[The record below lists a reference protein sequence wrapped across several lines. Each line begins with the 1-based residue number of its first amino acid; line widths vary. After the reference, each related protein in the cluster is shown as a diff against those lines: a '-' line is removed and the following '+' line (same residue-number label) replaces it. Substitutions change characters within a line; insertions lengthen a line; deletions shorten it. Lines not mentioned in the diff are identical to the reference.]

1 MPKNQTQEPSSK
13 EIYKRTL
20 ELIEKEKIIFLL
32 TGKSTQSV
40 LEASKQIQES
50 GFNLI
55 GIDFQIPGVKDFLK
69 SLKRHGRRD
78 FGVFSVSTQKEARI
92 AINAGAVFIFSA
104 HVEKGIVRRCRKES
118 TFHSIGALT
127 PTEVYNAFDLRA
139 DTVSLFPCGKMG
151 GLGWFLFIRR
161 MSPRVKMI
169 PTDWMS
175 PFEAVQYIKSGAYAV
190 APIIDLEKAKEL
202 DSLIEE
208 FTEALA

>member
-20 ELIEKEKIIFLL
+20 ELIEREKIIFLL
-32 TGKSTQSV
+32 TGKSMQSV
-40 LEASKQIQES
+40 LEASERIRGG

-55 GIDFQIPGVKDFLK
+55 GIDFQVPGVKDFLK
-69 SLKRHGRRD
+69 SLKKRGQRD

-92 AINAGAVFIFSA
+92 AINTGAVFVFST
-104 HVEKGIVRRCRKES
+104 HVGKGVVRRCRKEN

-127 PTEVYNAFDLRA
+127 PTEVFNAFDLKA
-139 DTVSLFPCGKMG
+139 DTVSLFPCGKAG
-151 GLGWFLFIRR
+151 GLDWFLLIKRVL
-161 MSPRVKMI
+161 PRIKLI

-175 PFEAVQYIKSGAYAV
+175 PFEAVQYVKSGAYAV
-190 APIIDLEKAKEL
+190 APIIDLDKTKGP

-208 FTEALA
+208 FKGALA